1 MEMGRMTASDNRIDI
16 SLDDAERK
24 LLVLALNEFGGPAK
38 QSFEVLPPL
47 VGMSSYGE
55 CAAYVSALMGTLDGN
70 EPQTNLDWARALFLT
85 EVSFGSSL
93 VASGRRF
100 GPRADEYWILVL
112 RSLQAKITNE
122 ERYGLLRDNSAFP
135 TAIRDKNSQTSA
147 TVSTEL
153 IDIDLDDAQRRLM
166 GATLREYS
174 RSPRRAYELLAPV
187 VGKAFFD
194 EWADYCNFL
203 KEAVTRGD
211 PLIDLDWARALFLT
225 DIGFTSDLVGFAKEF
240 RGADKEGITVLRSIQ
255 DATSNRDRYLLL
267 SENATYAWYPR
278 E

>member
-1 MEMGRMTASDNRIDI
+1 MTTSDDRIDI
-16 SLDDAERK
+16 SLDDVERK

-55 CAAYVSALMGTLDGN
+55 CATYVFALMEAIDRN

-122 ERYGLLRDNSAFP
+122 ERYRLLRDNTAFP
-135 TAIRDKNSQTSA
+135 SGISDKNRQTSA

-153 IDIDLDDAQRRLM
+153 VDIDLDDAQQRLM
-166 GATLREYS
+166 VATLSEYS
-174 RSPRRAYELLAPV
+174 RSPGRAYPLLAPV
-187 VGKAFFD
+187 VGKAIYE
-194 EWADYCNFL
+194 EWTDYCSFL
-203 KEAVTRGD
+203 KEAVNKEDSLT
-211 PLIDLDWARALFLT
+211 DLDWARALFLT
-225 DIGFTSDLVGFAKEF
+225 DIGFISDLVGFAKEF
-240 RGADKEGITVLRSIQ
+240 RRADKEGITVLRSIQ

-267 SENATYAWYPR
+267 SENATYAWHPK

>member
-1 MEMGRMTASDNRIDI
+1 MTASDDRIDI
-16 SLDDAERK
+16 SLADAERK

-47 VGMSSYGE
+47 VGMCSYAE
-55 CAAYVSALMGTLDGN
+55 CTTYVSALMEAVDRN
-70 EPQTNLDWARALFLT
+70 AHQSNLDWARALFLT

-100 GPRADEYWILVL
+100 GPRADEHWILVL
-112 RSLQAKITNE
+112 RSLQGKITNE
-122 ERYGLLRDNSAFP
+122 ERYRLLRDNTAFP
-135 TAIRDKNSQTSA
+135 SGTSGKNSRASA

-153 IDIDLDDAQRRLM
+153 VDIDLDEAQRRLM
-166 GATLREYS
+166 GATLSEYS
-174 RSPRRAYELLAPV
+174 RSPRRAYPLLAPL
-187 VGKAFFD
+187 VGQATYD
-194 EWADYCNFL
+194 EWADYCSFL
-203 KEAVTRGD
+203 KEAVNKEDSLT
-211 PLIDLDWARALFLT
+211 DLDWSRALFLT

-255 DATSNRDRYLLL
+255 DATSNLDRYLLL
-267 SENATYAWYPR
+267 SENATYPWYPR

>member
-1 MEMGRMTASDNRIDI
+1 MTASDDRIDI

-55 CAAYVSALMGTLDGN
+55 CAKYVFALMEAVDRN
-70 EPQTNLDWARALFLT
+70 EPLTDLDWARALFLT

-112 RSLQAKITNE
+112 RTLQAKITNE
-122 ERYGLLRDNSAFP
+122 ERYRLLADNIAFP
-135 TAIRDKNSQTSA
+135 SGISDKNSQPSA

-153 IDIDLDDAQRRLM
+153 VDIDLDDAQRRLM
-166 GATLREYS
+166 GATLSEYS
-174 RSPRRAYELLAPV
+174 RSPRRAYPLLAPV
-187 VGKAFFD
+187 VGKAIYED
-194 EWADYCNFL
+194 WADYCKLL
-203 KEAVTRGD
+203 KEAVNNADSLT
-211 PLIDLDWARALFLT
+211 DLDWARALFLT

-240 RGADKEGITVLRSIQ
+240 HGADKEGIAVLRSIQ
-255 DATSNRDRYLLL
+255 DATSNLDRYLLL